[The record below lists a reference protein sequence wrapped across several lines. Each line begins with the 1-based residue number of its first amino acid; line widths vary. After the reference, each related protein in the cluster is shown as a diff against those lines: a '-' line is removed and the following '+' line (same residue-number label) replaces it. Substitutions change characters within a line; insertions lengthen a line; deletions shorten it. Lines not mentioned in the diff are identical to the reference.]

1 MLLNGIN
8 RISPSFNLKSRESIS
23 PALLLAGSLALYYG
37 VRSLVIDIAFG
48 PALGCLWLDV
58 MACAAAALLAGVTY
72 RDIPAPLRLL
82 ARGIGMVV
90 LIQVA
95 FDGSTLFYA
104 PASMTAGGDG
114 AFYRVGTLL
123 ALAAGIGA
131 IWRPSYLLPLMIHY
145 VAFRHQL
152 NLVTKVEI
160 SETDY
165 LSMLDVGEFCV
176 LGGLTVALAFK
187 GQDNG
192 KGKQAAAALIW
203 AWAVGSHLGNYLV
216 SAWTKIRV
224 GGDDPLFWL
233 LHNPTQTSILIGLE
247 RGDSPLGAW
256 PWAMQA
262 IWNGVTGGG
271 ILVNLFVLGTQLC
284 APLAAS
290 NKRVLMAMTLLY
302 DLFHVGVY
310 FTLGALFI
318 FWIAVNLLICESAR
332 VLDKS
337 VPFTRQMK
345 LTLVV
350 ATFAGHYLFYT
361 SHLGWLDGA
370 KLASPSFVAETADG
384 RMVPVPSVFFGIR
397 SYSIAQTVMFAPDD
411 HFPVRIGGNSY
422 NQADWRDAQSCGPN
436 TAPHQTTTTS
446 FAAVVQMVRETDQA
460 MRQEPAVKDDNLY
473 YLYPHHMLANPLL
486 FKEFN
491 ALSMDDIVRYHY
503 VVDSVCLGL
512 KDGRLT
518 RDVRKTTDT
527 PIDVTP

>member
-8 RISPSFNLKSRESIS
+8 RISPSFHLKSRESIN
-23 PALLLAGSLALYYG
+23 PALLLAGSLALYYA
-37 VRSLVIDIAFG
+37 VRSLVFDIA
-48 PALGCLWLDV
+48 LGSAQECLWLDV
-58 MACAAAALLAGVTY
+58 MVFAAATLISGVKY
-72 RDIPAPLRLL
+72 GEIPEPLRFLG
-82 ARGIGMVV
+82 RGIGMVV

-104 PASMTAGGDG
+104 PQSMVLGTQGI
-114 AFYRVGTLL
+114 FYHAGTLIG
-123 ALAAGIGA
+123 LAAGIA
-131 IWRPSYLLPLMIHY
+131 AFWRPAFLLPLMIHY

-152 NLVTKVEI
+152 NLLTQVDI

-176 LGGLTVALAFK
+176 LGGLTVALTGK
-187 GQDNG
+187 GQEA
-192 KGKQAAAALIW
+192 KVKQAAAGLIW
-203 AWAVGSHLGNYLV
+203 AWAVGAHLGNYLV
-216 SAWTKIRV
+216 SGWTKIRV
-224 GGDDPLFWL
+224 GGDNPLFWL

-247 RGDSPLGAW
+247 RGDSPFGAW
-256 PWAMQA
+256 PAIEQM
-262 IWNGVTGGG
+262 IWNGVSGAGMY
-271 ILVNLFVLGTQLC
+271 LNAFVLGTQLC
-284 APLAAS
+284 APLAATH
-290 NKRVLMAMTLLY
+290 KRVLMALTLLY

-337 VPFTRQMK
+337 TPYSRQMK
-345 LTLVV
+345 LTLLVSV
-350 ATFAGHYLFYT
+350 FVSHYLFYT

-370 KLASPSFVAETADG
+370 KLASPNFYAETKDG
-384 RMVPVPSVFFGIR
+384 REILIPSVYWGIR
-397 SYSIAQTVMFAPDD
+397 SYSIAQTVMYAPDG

-422 NQADWRDAQSCGPN
+422 NQADWHDAQVCGPIV
-436 TAPHQTTTTS
+436 APHQTTTTS

-460 MRQEPAVKDDNLY
+460 MRAKPTVKDDNLY
-473 YLYPHHMLANPLL
+473 YLYPHHMLANPWL
-486 FKEFN
+486 FQQFN

-512 KDGRLT
+512 KDGHLT

-527 PIDVTP
+527 PIDVGP